1 VRRWAGRACV
11 ANGIGVH
18 SHSAREDCLEANG
31 WKRDLDNEHK
41 KFFGNLAL
49 GATLKI
55 NRVAQKEEWQTLNH
69 FGGSSV
75 CLASRRFMRSGYFI
89 VDLIRLHNNA
99 DTVDRIRIFLYMP
112 SRAGPVMYEPRV
124 PISIRKTDKGRL
136 SVCLLRRATAFAVFL
151 CSFVREIRREAVT
164 HNTSHFVRWDR
175 GAPWFRTAPIQLVP
189 LRFGI

>member
-1 VRRWAGRACV
+1 MHNLSKVEGR
-11 ANGIGVH
+11 
-18 SHSAREDCLEANG
+18 S
-31 WKRDLDNEHK
+31 
-41 KFFGNLAL
+41 
-49 GATLKI
+49 
-55 NRVAQKEEWQTLNH
+55 VAQKEEWQTLNR

-89 VDLIRLHNNA
+89 DEAFWLHNNA

-124 PISIRKTDKGRL
+124 PGWISIRKTDKGWL

-189 LRFGI
+189 LRFDI